1 VWGYRLRNMK
11 ILCLKAPLMLALA
24 LYGVVAPVAARSWDD
39 LDEGETEIYGRE
51 REEKLPLRL
60 FFVQKEKWEGHEALH
75 ILSGFMVIPI
85 TPATAATACCPSITG
100 CRAKPITATGS

>member
-1 VWGYRLRNMK
+1 MK

-75 ILSGFMVIPI
+75 ILWLYGYTDYPRYRSDRLLPLSLIHI
-85 TPATAATACCPSITG
+85 
-100 CRAKPITATGS
+100 